1 MGGFFGITSKKQCVQ
16 DVFFGVDYHSHL
28 GNSRAGMAAVNSVDG
43 FQREIHNVE
52 NSPFRTKFDNI
63 TSRMKGKA
71 CIGCISDLDPQPL
84 LIKSK
89 FGTYAISMVGYVA
102 NNEKLVKEYLGKSY
116 GIFQAVSGNRV
127 NSLEL
132 VAALIE
138 EKDTICEGIKHAQNL
153 IEGSCSLLLLFENRH
168 LVVARD
174 KVGRLP
180 VSIGKDDNG
189 FAVSFESFAYE
200 KLGYEDYKELKSG
213 EIVELSS
220 EECIVLHEGTKEMK
234 MCAFMWAYYGYPNAT
249 YEGKNV
255 ELFRMNNG
263 RIMAENEKKNG
274 TLPSVDYVSGVP
286 DSGTPHAIGYSHGS
300 NIPFA
305 RPFIKYT
312 PAWARSFIPS
322 NQEER
327 KKVAKMKQVPIVD
340 LIKGKDLLF
349 VDDSIV
355 RGTQLSETVDFLF
368 NNGAK
373 SVHMRSACP
382 PIMFACKYINFSRT
396 NSENDLLGR
405 KIILELEGEEGL
417 KYIDEYIDGATERG
431 KAFRKAICEKMK
443 FDSLD
448 YQTLEGMMKA
458 IGIEPCKLC
467 TYCWNGKE
475 N

>member
-1 MGGFFGITSKKQCVQ
+1 MGGFFGITSKKQCVV

-28 GNSRAGMAAVNSVDG
+28 GNSRAGMAAVNSTDG

-63 TSRMKGKA
+63 SSRMKGKA

-102 NNEKLVKEYLGKSY
+102 NIDKLVKDYLNGGF

-132 VAALIE
+132 IAALIE
-138 EKDTICEGIKHAQNL
+138 EKDSLCEGIKYAQDI
-153 IEGSCSLLLLFENRH
+153 IEGSCSLLILLENRH
-168 LVVARD
+168 LIVARD

-180 VSIGKDDNG
+180 IAIGKNDDG
-189 FAVSFESFAYE
+189 YAVSFEAFAYE
-200 KLGYEDYKELKSG
+200 KLGYANFRELKSG
-213 EIVELSS
+213 EIVDISPDG
-220 EECIVLHEGTKEMK
+220 IDVLYEGNKEMK
-234 MCAFMWAYYGYPNAT
+234 ICAFLWAYYGYPNAN

-255 ELFRMNNG
+255 ELFRMQNG
-263 RIMAENEKKNG
+263 KIMAENEIEKG
-274 TLPSVDYVSGVP
+274 TLPKVDFVSGVP

-300 NIPFA
+300 GIPFA

-327 KKVAKMKQVPIVD
+327 KKVAKMKQVPIVE
-340 LIKGKDLLF
+340 LIKDKDLLF

-382 PIMFACKYINFSRT
+382 PIMHVCKYINFSRS
-396 NSENDLLGR
+396 NSATDLLSR

-417 KYIDEYIDGATERG
+417 NYIDEYSDGSTKRG
-431 KAFRKAICEKMK
+431 KAFREAICKKMN
-443 FDSLD
+443 FDSLE
-448 YQTLEGMMKA
+448 YQTLEGMIKA
-458 IGIEPCKLC
+458 IGIEPCKVC